1 MNEAAELISL
11 AEDLEN
17 EAATTVVSRA
27 YAAGCLRRIAQTL
40 SAPVPM
46 IIHCPMCA
54 GRHIDMGE
62 FETKPHSTHACQHC
76 GFVWRPALVA
86 TVGVQFL
93 PGFKDAPKYTDFSDV
108 KLGVDAINKIP
119 WPKQH
124 YQEEPL
130 FSDILALGER
140 PGAKPERITLDLNFN
155 GPPEDPQCYECGS
168 ILDRKEGTDFWKCGN
183 CGLDTEKDYEKA
195 KNRAAELGF
204 DIDTALQLAK
214 ENLCPNCHVL
224 MELRLCTS
232 HPRRTELVCVCGFKK
247 EVRHE

>member
-1 MNEAAELISL
+1 MNEAAELIELAMSL
-11 AEDLEN
+11 DVDNKYIAE
-17 EAATTVVSRA
+17 R
-27 YAAGCLRRIAQTL
+27 LRRIAGTL
-40 SAPVPM
+40 VTTPVPM

-62 FETKPHSTHACQHC
+62 FEIKPHSTHACQHC

-93 PGFKDAPKYTDFSDV
+93 PGFKNDEPE
-108 KLGVDAINKIP
+108 P

-124 YQEEPL
+124 HQEEPL

-140 PGAKPERITLDLNFN
+140 PGAKTERITLDLNFN

-168 ILDRKEGTDFWKCGN
+168 VFDRKEGTDFWECGN
-183 CGLDTEKDYEKA
+183 CGLDTEKDYRKA
-195 KNRAAELGF
+195 KERAAELGF

-224 MELRLCTS
+224 MELRLGTS